1 MGDVLSQEEIEKM
14 MNAAA
19 GGGDASEPEPQAD
32 GGSDVLA
39 QAGLESPFVTDDYLS
54 KDEVDVLGEVANMC
68 MGTSATTM
76 STLLSR
82 KVDITTPSVSIVNM
96 DMLSEQYPAPLV
108 ISVVSYIEGITGD
121 NLLILKEYDVALIT
135 NVLLGE
141 STDIDP
147 DSIELT
153 EIHLSAMNEV
163 MNQMVGSSA
172 TSLADILGRMVNIST
187 PQTERLKLDE
197 DLTINGFADRTEPF
211 VKIAFKMEID
221 GLLSSEIM
229 QVMPLGL
236 AKEMVS
242 QIMGDLE
249 ESASAPPAQAAPPD
263 TYTQAMHQA
272 PSAAEQAFGTQA
284 SAPPQAAPAQEA
296 PPMQQAPPQ
305 GSYPPQGAYPPP
317 GYGYPQA
324 PGYGYPPYPP
334 QQQAPHNV
342 IRENVN
348 VAEAQF
354 PNFSQGEYPPIEGA
368 ENIAMILDVPM
379 NVTVELGKTKQK
391 IKDILGYNM
400 GSVIVLDRVAG
411 EAVDILV
418 NGKRIGRGEVVVIE
432 DNYGVRI
439 TEINAFSPEELL

>member
-284 SAPPQAAPAQEA
+284 SAPPQAAP
-296 PPMQQAPPQ
+296 PMQQAPPQ

>member
-19 GGGDASEPEPQAD
+19 GGDDAPQPQAD
-32 GGSDVLA
+32 EGSDVLA
-39 QAGLESPFVTDDYLS
+39 EAGLESPFVTDDYLS

-96 DMLSEQYPAPLV
+96 DMLSKQYPAPLV

-147 DSIELT
+147 DSIDLT

-187 PQTERLKLDE
+187 PQTSRLKLDE

-221 GLLSSEIM
+221 DLLSSEIM

-249 ESASAPPAQAAPPD
+249 ESASAPPAQTAAPD
-263 TYTQAMHQA
+263 TYSQAMHQA
-272 PSAAEQAFGTQA
+272 PSAAEQAFGNA
-284 SAPPQAAPAQEA
+284 QAAPAPAAPAAEAA
-296 PPMQQAPPQ
+296 PPAQQAQAP
-305 GSYPPQGAYPPP
+305 YPPQGAYPPP
-317 GYGYPQA
+317 GYGYPPA
-324 PGYGYPPYPP
+324 PGYVYPPYPP

-354 PNFSQGEYPPIEGA
+354 PNFSQGDYPPIEGA

-439 TEINAFSPEELL
+439 TEINSFSPEELL

>member
-1 MGDVLSQEEIEKM
+1 MGDVLSPEEIEKM
-14 MNAAA
+14 LNAAA
-19 GGGDASEPEPQAD
+19 GGDDASEPQQTD

-39 QAGLESPFVTDDYLS
+39 EAGLESPFVTGDYLN

-82 KVDITTPSVSIVNM
+82 KVDITTPNVSIVNM
-96 DMLSEQYPAPLV
+96 DMLSNQYPAPLV

-147 DSIELT
+147 DSIDLT

-172 TSLADILGRMVNIST
+172 TSLADILGRLVNIST
-187 PQTERLKLDE
+187 PQTSRLKLDE
-197 DLTINGFADRTEPF
+197 DLTISGFTDRSEPF

-221 GLLSSEIM
+221 DLLSSEIM
-229 QVMPLGL
+229 QVMPLQL

-242 QIMGDLE
+242 QIMGDLQ
-249 ESASAPPAQAAPPD
+249 ESASAPPAQPTAPD
-263 TYTQAMHQA
+263 MSSQAMYQA
-272 PSAAEQAFGTQA
+272 PSAAEQAFG
-284 SAPPQAAPAQEA
+284 SPQAAAPAPQPEPA
-296 PPMQQAPPQ
+296 PQAPMQGGYPPH
-305 GSYPPQGAYPPP
+305 GGYPPQGAYPPP
-317 GYGYPQA
+317 YGYPPA
-324 PGYGYPPYPP
+324 PGYGYPPYP

-354 PNFSQGEYPPIEGA
+354 PNFSHGEYPPIEGA

-439 TEINAFSPEELL
+439 TEINSFSPEELL